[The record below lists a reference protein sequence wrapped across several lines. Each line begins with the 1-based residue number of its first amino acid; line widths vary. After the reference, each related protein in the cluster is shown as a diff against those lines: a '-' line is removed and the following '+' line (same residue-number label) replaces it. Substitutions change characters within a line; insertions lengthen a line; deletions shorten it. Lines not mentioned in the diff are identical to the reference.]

1 MIAEIH
7 TLDELP
13 LTDSLTNGPTQFAI
27 DPGKQGGIAV
37 RYAGDKVHAFSMP
50 ATEGDLRDL
59 FVRLYN
65 PDNPTVAYVE
75 KVGGYIGGPGAPGS
89 AMFNF
94 GRNFGFILGAL
105 SALYIRQ
112 QLITPQQWQKRLGLG
127 TSKGMTPVQWKNKLK
142 EEAQRRFPEIKVTL
156 KTADALLILEA
167 TRGSND

>member
-1 MIAEIH
+1 MISEIQ
-7 TLDELP
+7 TLSQLP
-13 LTDSLTNGPTQFAI
+13 PIESRQPGPTQFAI

-37 RYAGDKVHAFSMP
+37 RYPSDNVMAFAMP

-94 GRNFGFILGAL
+94 GRNFGFILGSLAG
-105 SALYIRQ
+105 LYIRTE
-112 QLITPQQWQKRLGLG
+112 LITPQQWQKRLGLG
-127 TSKGMTPVQWKNKLK
+127 TSKGMTKNKWKNKLK
-142 EEAQRRFPEIKVTL
+142 EEAQRRFPNLEVTL
-156 KTADALLILEA
+156 LTADALLILEA
-167 TRGSND
+167 TRGND

>member
-37 RYAGDKVHAFSMP
+37 RYAGDKVHAFAMP

-65 PDNPTVAYVE
+65 PDNTTVAYVE
-75 KVGGYIGGPGAPGS
+75 KVGGYIGGAGDLGS
-89 AMFNF
+89 TMFKF
-94 GRNFGFILGAL
+94 GRNFGFILGTL
-105 SALYIRQ
+105 MALYIRIE
-112 QLITPQQWQKRLGLG
+112 LITPQQWQKRLGLG
-127 TSKGMTPVQWKNKLK
+127 TSKGMTKAQWKDKLK
-142 EEAQRRFPEIKVTL
+142 EEAQRRFPEIKVTKL
-156 KTADALLILEA
+156 TADALLILEA
-167 TRGSND
+167 TK

>member
-1 MIAEIH
+1 MNTVA
-7 TLDELP
+7 TLAELP
-13 LTDSLTNGPTQFAI
+13 PTESKRPGKTQFAI
-27 DPGKQGGIAV
+27 DPGKSGGIAV
-37 RYAGDKVHAFSMP
+37 RYPCDNVLAFPMP

-94 GRNFGFILGAL
+94 GRNFGFILGAFA
-105 SALYIRQ
+105 SLYIRTE
-112 QLITPQQWQKRLGLG
+112 LITPQQWQKRLSLG
-127 TSKGMTPVQWKNKLK
+127 TSKGMRPVEWKNKLK
-142 EEAQRRFPEIKVTL
+142 EEAQRRFPDLTVTL

-167 TRGSND
+167 TR